1 MIPINIIV
9 RSLLTELGVSF
20 CYYFIRQHGQGII
33 KKIDNRLLNLINTVA
48 QQGKDFKYY
57 CPKCKETTDLF
68 QEGDKDKEF
77 IQIIEECKHCNNK
90 NIYLKKI

>member
-1 MIPINIIV
+1 MIPINFIV
-9 RSLLTELGVSF
+9 KSLLTELGVSF

-48 QQGKDFKYY
+48 QQGKDFEYY
-57 CPKCKETTDLF
+57 CPNCEGTMSLF
-68 QEGDKDKEF
+68 QEGDKDKEL
-77 IQIIEECKHCNNK
+77 IQIIEECRHCKNN